1 MDLKING
8 NCHGISIK
16 TILSYHF
23 TKSFASHTS
32 AVAPRWRYN
41 LTDVPCVPKLSA
53 RTEPVASDG
62 IELLD
67 VAEGLD
73 AFERNCVG
81 ARD

>member
-8 NCHGISIK
+8 NCNGISIK
-16 TILSYHF
+16 TILSYHLP
-23 TKSFASHTS
+23 TTLHSHSRATQ
-32 AVAPRWRYN
+32 ARWRHN

-81 ARD
+81 ARN